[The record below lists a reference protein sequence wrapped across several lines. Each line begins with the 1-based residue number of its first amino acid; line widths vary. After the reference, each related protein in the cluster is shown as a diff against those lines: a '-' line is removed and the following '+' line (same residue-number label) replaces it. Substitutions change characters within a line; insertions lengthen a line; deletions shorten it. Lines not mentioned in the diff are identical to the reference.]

1 MIVRWREIVLSR
13 KPNGNKFNNGDRI
26 KKREGFLMGTDGKN
40 LAVACDDGVIRTVD
54 LSGRGEDDQVY
65 FEHEEGDSV

>member
-1 MIVRWREIVLSR
+1 MIVRWQEIVLPK
-13 KPNGNKFNNGDRI
+13 KPNGNKVKNRDRI
-26 KKREGFLMGTDGKN
+26 KHREGFLMGTDGKN

-65 FEHEEGDSV
+65 FEHEESDSV